1 MIFKSIVGV
10 LKTRL
15 SKDGADMEEIRKKMM
30 ELQEQQIRL
39 AGDTGF
45 SLAGSGGSDHQ
56 QPTSNNVFETREER
70 RRRLIEAERSRQMM
84 KMKEQVRK

>member
-1 MIFKSIVGV
+1 MGV

-45 SLAGSGGSDHQ
+45 SLAGAGGGSDHQ

-84 KMKEQVRK
+84 KMKEQVRT